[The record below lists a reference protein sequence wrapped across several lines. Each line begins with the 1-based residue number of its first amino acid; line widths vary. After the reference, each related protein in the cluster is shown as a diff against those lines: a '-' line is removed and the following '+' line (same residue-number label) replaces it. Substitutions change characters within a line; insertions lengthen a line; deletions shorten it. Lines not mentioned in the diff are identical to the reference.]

1 MSIGGR
7 GGVITPILQ
16 IIQPWVWQYA
26 QQKDIQNEL
35 VSYTNPKVTL
45 MEKYI
50 ELEGLGLGWLVLEY
64 VAEYLTFKH
73 IVSFCNNISSVA
85 WKNRGSTLTSIPAAR
100 LLWLLAIKK
109 KKSSSLIPM
118 RVVGKD
124 NTTSHSTQGTA
135 KMIHAQTSSVN
146 WLLHDA
152 LIFPYHGSIL
162 GHYYKLD
169 QYSRPIT
176 TPYI

>member
-26 QQKDIQNEL
+26 QAKDIQNEL

-85 WKNRGSTLTSIPAAR
+85 
-100 LLWLLAIKK
+100 
-109 KKSSSLIPM
+109 
-118 RVVGKD
+118 
-124 NTTSHSTQGTA
+124 
-135 KMIHAQTSSVN
+135 
-146 WLLHDA
+146 
-152 LIFPYHGSIL
+152 
-162 GHYYKLD
+162 
-169 QYSRPIT
+169 
-176 TPYI
+176 